1 MISCPDE
8 NGFSNLKL
16 SSLFIVTGRIE
27 GLSLVILLFIAMPIK
42 YLLGEPLYVK
52 YVGMAHGIL
61 FLDYVFLAFLVAT
74 REQWGKAKLMSC
86 LFLSCVPFG
95 TFYFEKTHHKTLA
108 S

>member
-1 MISCPDE
+1 MINWQSVK
-8 NGFSNLKL
+8 GFSKLNLI
-16 SSLFIVTGRIE
+16 SLFIVTGRIE